1 MIKNFKKIKGF
12 FKTPQI
18 EKVSQIDFLWMT
30 SLFCQSQHIE
40 VDFAQLQK
48 KTKEE
53 VYLSEFN
60 LYLQDLNVTIDKK
73 VSETSPLKFI
83 LINKKE
89 SDVHELAVLLKE
101 NKGQIEIVSKDGK
114 KQELNLNDENYSFSK
129 PFILKR
135 KLNLFDFSEQE
146 IKQNFGFKWFI
157 SEIFQYKSFWYSV
170 LAASLLI
177 QCLGFAMPLMTQ
189 TIVDKVIVNLAQ
201 QTLISMVIGVALLNI
216 MNTVLSWA
224 RQKLIVIIGNKV
236 DEVLAIMVVSKIF
249 KLPLN
254 YFYQRGTG
262 NIISR
267 MHGIE
272 SIKDFLTGSFLTIA
286 LDLPFALLFFGI
298 MLYYSVI
305 LSGISLLFLITM
317 LLMSVLVAPIIR
329 KRYLLQA
336 QLAGKNQAFLTE
348 HIASMETVKSTQSEV
363 VITERYRDN
372 YKTFL
377 NLSKEVRSAAI
388 NYNNFMTLLDQ
399 MCSLTILGVGAYIC
413 MQETGLTIGMLIA
426 FQMFAQRVNQPI
438 LRIANVWQEFQQNQ
452 ISINRLKDIVDQK
465 EENYSLIENT
475 ITSNQADIKIK
486 NLSFK
491 YPNQPYLYQ
500 QMNVDIQSGE
510 LIIIQ
515 GESGCGKSTLSK
527 LIQGFETQYEGTIE
541 VCGVDIKKLSM
552 PKLRSLV
559 GYVPQET
566 VLFSGSIMD
575 NFKKAQPKANI
586 EMIAHACKLAGIHD
600 VIQSLPDGYQT
611 ELGERGAGLSGG
623 QKQRIA
629 IARALLKNPKILIF
643 DESISSLD
651 PESRNL
657 IGETIN
663 NLKGK
668 ITMLFITHISLPNVT
683 PHKTLMMKKNK
694 S

>member
-1 MIKNFKKIKGF
+1 MIKKFKKIKGF
-12 FKTPQI
+12 FKSPQI

-30 SLFCQSQHIE
+30 SIFCQSQHIE
-40 VDFAQLQK
+40 VDFVELQK
-48 KTKEE
+48 KTKKEI
-53 VYLSEFN
+53 YFSEFN
-60 LYLQDLNVTIDKK
+60 FYLKDLGVSIDRK
-73 VSETSPLKFI
+73 VDLSSPLKFI
-83 LINKKE
+83 LFCPKNSE
-89 SDVHELAVLLKE
+89 THELVVLLKE
-101 NKGQIEIVSKDGK
+101 QKGKIEVVYKDGK
-114 KQELNLNDENYSFSK
+114 KAELDLEDENYIFSK

-135 KLNLFDFSEQE
+135 KLNLFDFSEEE

-157 SEIFQYKSFWYSV
+157 AEIFQYKSFWYSV
-170 LAASLLI
+170 LVASLLI

-189 TIVDKVIVNLAQ
+189 TIIDKVIVNLAQ
-201 QTLISMVIGVALLNI
+201 QTLISMVIGVGLLNI
-216 MNTVLSWA
+216 MNTILSWA

-236 DEVLAIMVVSKIF
+236 DESLAIMVVSKIF
-249 KLPLN
+249 KLPLH
-254 YFYQRGTG
+254 YFHQRGTG
-262 NIISR
+262 NIIAR

-272 SIKDFLTGSFLTIA
+272 SIKDFLTGSFLTLA

-305 LSGISLLFLITM
+305 LSGISLIFLTVM
-317 LLMSVLVAPIIR
+317 LLMSVFVAPIIR

-348 HIASMETVKSTQSEV
+348 HIASMETVKSTQAEV
-363 VITERYRDN
+363 VLTERYRDN

-413 MQETGLTIGMLIA
+413 MQEQTLTIGMLIA

-438 LRIANVWQEFQQNQ
+438 LKIANVWQEFQQNQ

-475 ITSNQADIKIK
+475 IVSAKADIKIK
-486 NLSFK
+486 NLAFK

-500 QMNVDIQSGE
+500 QMNVDIQAGE
-510 LIIIQ
+510 LIMVQ

-527 LIQGFETQYEGTIE
+527 LIQGFETQYEGLIE

-552 PKLRSLV
+552 QKLRALV

-566 VLFSGSIMD
+566 VLFSGSILD
-575 NFKKAQPKANI
+575 NFKKAQPQATI

-600 VIQSLPDGYQT
+600 VIQSLPNGYQT

-668 ITMLFITHISLPNVT
+668 ITILFITHITLQNVV
-683 PHKTLMMKKNK
+683 PHKTLMMKKQK
-694 S
+694 A